1 MAFARLLGMSILC
14 HISDLYLGYR
24 RFNRLSAQGFNQ
36 REVDVNAAFSEAVS
50 RIILLRPNLVVVA
63 GDIFHAVRPSNS
75 VLTFAFKE
83 FSRLARALKSPI
95 VIVGG
100 NHEAPRRSDVG
111 SPLTI
116 LAEIPGVFIAED
128 DYASFPFEE
137 LGINVVCLPH
147 LALLKPLP
155 ALSANDRYRY
165 NVLVAHAQ
173 VGGDWISDFGG
184 AEVALSALKPHEWDY
199 MAFGHVHIQK
209 NLGLNGAYS
218 GSIEGTSA
226 NIWSE
231 AERNKG
237 FLEVDLASKKR
248 TFHVLTSPRQ
258 VVALPALVLRGLSP
272 AEATAAIVEQ
282 LQTIPGGVEGKI
294 IKVTLTGLT
303 RATFTQL
310 DHREIRDWRARAFN
324 LTIET
329 QFEEVLN
336 PLASGKRI
344 RSVSDEMVEFTD
356 SWNSTLF
363 KSGELKKLIGEYS
376 DKVREA
382 P

>member
-1 MAFARLLGMSILC
+1 M
-14 HISDLYLGYR
+14 
-24 RFNRLSAQGFNQ
+24 
-36 REVDVNAAFSEAVS
+36 DVNAAFSEAVN
-50 RIILLRPNLVVVA
+50 RIIMLRPKLVVVA

-83 FSRLARALKSPI
+83 FSRLARALKAPI

-128 DYASFPFEE
+128 GSATFPFEE
-137 LGINVVCLPH
+137 LGINVFCLPH

-155 ALSANDRYRY
+155 EIRANDRYKY
-165 NVLVAHAQ
+165 NILVAHAQ

-199 MAFGHVHIQK
+199 MAFGHVHIQR

-218 GSIEGTSA
+218 GAIESTSA

-237 FLEVDLASKKR
+237 FLEIDLATKKR
-248 TFHVLTSPRQ
+248 TFHALTSPRH
-258 VVALPALVLRGLSP
+258 VVALPTLVVRGMSP
-272 AEATAAIVEQ
+272 EGASNAIFEQ
-282 LQTIPGGVEGKI
+282 LLNIPGGVEGKV
-294 IKVTLTGLT
+294 IKLTLAGIT
-303 RATFTQL
+303 RAIFTQL
-310 DHREIRDWRARAFN
+310 DHREIRNWRARAFN

-329 QFEEVLN
+329 QFEEVSA
-336 PLASGKRI
+336 PVVLAKRI
-344 RSVSDEMVEFTD
+344 RSVSDEMKEFAE
-356 SWNSTLF
+356 SWSSTVF
-363 KSGELKKLIGEYS
+363 KSGELNRLVAEYA
-376 DKVREA
+376 DKVKEA
-382 P
+382 S